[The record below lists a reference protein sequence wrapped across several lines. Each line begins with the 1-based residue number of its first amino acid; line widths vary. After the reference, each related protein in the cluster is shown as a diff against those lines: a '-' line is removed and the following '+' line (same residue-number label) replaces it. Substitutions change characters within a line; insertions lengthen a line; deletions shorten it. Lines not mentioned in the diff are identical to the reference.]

1 MFFVLALR
9 VAVTFKYDGW
19 GHMPVFKVPSRR
31 GILRA
36 SQVID
41 LCQLGAGFDA
51 SGACV
56 ERVFCACCT
65 FVRRSSRCAHGVDSG
80 ALAPAPIARM
90 RRAARHGT
98 RGELLI
104 RCAPYYIHTLR
115 ALSFPGG
122 GRAAGAGG

>member
-1 MFFVLALR
+1 M
-9 VAVTFKYDGW
+9 TFKCDVW
-19 GHMPVFKVPSRR
+19 GYMPLDKLPSRR

-36 SQVID
+36 SQAID
-41 LCQLGAGFDA
+41 LCQVGAVLA
-51 SGACV
+51 RLA
-56 ERVFCACCT
+56 RA
-65 FVRRSSRCAHGVDSG
+65 RAAHSG
-80 ALAPAPIARM
+80 ALALAPIARM

-122 GRAAGAGG
+122 GRGTAAGR